1 MPRATNNI
9 EDVHHYDL
17 KSLPEAFV
25 DLRRM
30 SYGEYLKRQG
40 MAMDMQ
46 MRSEGRGKG
55 NVMDID
61 LGQQKVT
68 EYEFATCIAA
78 HNLEDDQGNT
88 LNFKSPGHV
97 HLLDPRIGQ
106 EIGDLIDKLNT
117 WEEDQAGN

>member
-9 EDVHHYDL
+9 EDVQHYDL
-17 KSLPEAFV
+17 KSLPGGFV
-25 DLRRM
+25 ELRRM
-30 SYGEYLKRQG
+30 TYGEYLKRQG

-68 EYEFATCIAA
+68 EFEFSKCIAS
-78 HNLEDDQGNT
+78 HNLEDDQGNP
-88 LNFKSPGHV
+88 LDFRSSGHV
-97 HLLDPRIGQ
+97 HMLDPRIGQ
-106 EIGDLIDKLNT
+106 EIGDLIDKLNI